1 MAVAYSIDFSIGIF
15 TSPDLIDWTATSNFT
30 LHGLIG
36 LQYECPNLI
45 QIPYID
51 ARTGERQDDMWLMYI
66 SISPGAP
73 LGGSIGQYFPGTF
86 NGTHFEAVDAVTR
99 IADFGKDN
107 YAGQWFYGLSD
118 DELPVS
124 IAWSS
129 NWQYASDVPTGD
141 ELFRSSMSLPRQN
154 YLTRIERVGWKLVSV
169 PYDISPVVGETLES
183 NEDFGNGDI
192 SVDFAA
198 VESNAVL
205 LQVNTTSVP
214 TSGRLTFTFTSPS
227 ASESIRGGF
236 RFGGDTTVFID
247 RGSASAFSD
256 NPFFTDKFSVT
267 TLPRNSDGDV
277 AWTTTVVMDRSM
289 LEVFVDGGIES
300 ATNTFFAKEPLT
312 QFDLVGEGLAE
323 DLGISVRVSALTS
336 GWA

>member
-1 MAVAYSIDFSIGIF
+1 MAVAYSTDFSIGIF
-15 TSPDLIDWTATSNFT
+15 TSPDLIEWTATSNFT

-73 LGGSIGQYFPGTF
+73 LGGSIGQYFPGRF

-99 IADFGKDN
+99 IADFGKDS

-129 NWQYASDVPTGD
+129 NWQYASEVPTGD

-192 SVDFAA
+192 SVDFSA
-198 VESNAVL
+198 VEANAVL

-214 TSGRLTFTFTSPS
+214 SSGRLTFTFTSPS
-227 ASESIRGGF
+227 TGESIRGGF

-247 RGSASAFSD
+247 RGGASAFSD

-312 QFDLVGEGLAE
+312 QLDLVAEGLAE
-323 DLGISVRVSALTS
+323 DLGVSVRVSALTS